1 MSKKVKLEMTKTE
14 FDKIIMMI
22 EDGATM
28 VECAEKKYAD
38 RWNKALDSTQ
48 KMFWKN
54 KIDYFIKR

>member
-14 FDKIIMMI
+14 FDKVIMMI

-28 VECAEKKYAD
+28 VGCAEKEYAD

-48 KMFWKN
+48 KMLWKN

>member
-1 MSKKVKLEMTKTE
+1 MTKTE
-14 FDKIIMMI
+14 FDKVIMMI

-28 VECAEKKYAD
+28 VGCAEKEYAD

-48 KMFWKN
+48 KMLWKN